1 MEGGGEEG
9 DGQGGGGGRTR
20 EVGRGKKRDEAL
32 PFVSIHPSH
41 LCVYLREAAEASGP
55 SVPVSVTT

>member
-1 MEGGGEEG
+1 MGRGEGGG
-9 DGQGGGGGRTR
+9 RSR